1 MINLLG
7 PRPFPDKSSY
17 EEFVEETEKTD
28 TDAVNFSS

>member
-17 EEFVEETEKTD
+17 EEFIEETEKSD
-28 TDAVNFSS
+28 TAAVNCSS